1 MISKSERSAT
11 DDGQQATDSAMISK
25 ARKSTGQPIETEVG
39 TVRKSWRGRIRIVL
53 VYPNRYHVGMS
64 NLGFQSVYRLLNDFD
79 HIVCE
84 RAFLPDT
91 SQPPAKPL
99 KTLESG
105 KPLSEADVIAFSI
118 SFENDY
124 PNILS
129 IIENIGLPLRSDQ
142 RGERDP
148 LLIAGGVACFM
159 NPEPL
164 AAFFDCF
171 FIGEAEAILPRFV
184 KIFEPGKNK
193 RTLLKS
199 IARHVPGAYVPAF
212 YGVDYHSDGTIASF
226 KLLEDVPPSVQRVYL
241 KNLDADATCSA
252 ILSANTAFDRTYLIE
267 VGRGCPHG
275 CRFCSAGF
283 IYRPPRFRPISLLTE
298 NINQAVSL
306 TDRVGLV
313 GAAISDLPGIDDLC
327 QRHLDKDIRISF
339 SSLRADGLSPEL
351 LAILKQSKV
360 KTATIAP
367 DAGSERM
374 RKVINKGLTEEVILN
389 AAESLVANE
398 IPNLKLYFMLGL
410 PTETADDVNEIISLC
425 KKIKHRFLKT
435 SRSKKRIGDITISLN
450 CFVPKPFTPFQWVAM
465 AEIEV
470 LKKKIQKIK
479 KELKK
484 VPNLRIHSDI
494 PRWAYI
500 QALFARGDRK
510 VGDIL
515 SLAHTHKGNWA
526 QTLKSVPINPD
537 FYVIRDRE
545 LNEHLPWDFIDHG
558 IKKSFLQQE
567 YQRAIKALPSPAC
580 RVETCNICGVCN
592 QALQKH
598 SL

>member
-1 MISKSERSAT
+1 MTI
-11 DDGQQATDSAMISK
+11 K
-25 ARKSTGQPIETEVG
+25 ARKSTGQAIETEVG
-39 TVRKSWRGRIRIVL
+39 TVRKSWRGRTRIAL

-64 NLGFQSVYRLLNDFD
+64 NLGFQTVYRLLNDYD

-91 SQPPAKPL
+91 SRRPATPL

-105 KPLSEADVIAFSI
+105 KPLSETDVIAFSI

-129 IIENIGLPLRSDQ
+129 ILENIGLPIRSDQ
-142 RGERDP
+142 RSERGP
-148 LLIAGGVACFM
+148 LLIAGGVTSFM
-159 NPEPL
+159 NPEPI

-171 FIGEAEAILPRFV
+171 LIGEAEATLPHFV
-184 KIFEPGKNK
+184 ENFEPGNSKHAA
-193 RTLLKS
+193 LKI
-199 IARHVPGAYVPAF
+199 IARNVPGAYVPAF
-212 YGVDYHSDGTIASF
+212 YRVDYQPDGTIASF
-226 KLLEDVPPSVQRVYL
+226 KPLEDVPPTVQRAYL
-241 KNLDADATCSA
+241 KDLGSNATCSA
-252 ILSANTAFDRTYLIE
+252 ILTSDTAFDRTYLIE
-267 VGRGCPHG
+267 VSRGCPHG

-298 NINQAVSL
+298 NISQAASL

-313 GAAISDLPGIDDLC
+313 GAAVSDLPGIDDLC
-327 QRHLDKDIRISF
+327 NQYLDKDIRISF

-351 LAILKQSKV
+351 LSVLKQSNV

-374 RKVINKGLTEEVILN
+374 RRVINKGITEEAILS
-389 AAESLVANE
+389 AAGSLVANG
-398 IPNLKLYFMLGL
+398 IPNLKLYFMIGL
-410 PTETADDVNEIISLC
+410 PTETVDDVDEIIGLC
-425 KKIKHRFLKT
+425 KKIKHRFLKS
-435 SRSKKRIGDITISLN
+435 SRSKKRIGEITISIN

-465 AEIEV
+465 AEISA

-479 KELKK
+479 NELKK
-484 VPNLRIHSDI
+484 VPNVRIHSDI

-510 VGDIL
+510 VADIL
-515 SLAHTHKGNWA
+515 SLAHAHKGNWA
-526 QTLKSVPINPD
+526 QTFKSVPVNPD
-537 FYVIRDRE
+537 FYVIRERD
-545 LNEHLPWDFIDHG
+545 LNEQLPWDFIDQG

-567 YQRAIKALPSPAC
+567 FRRAIKALPSPAC
-580 RVETCNICGVCN
+580 RVETCNLCGICN
-592 QALQKH
+592 QDPPNKPVQYR
-598 SL
+598 SQI

>member
-1 MISKSERSAT
+1 
-11 DDGQQATDSAMISK
+11 MISK

-64 NLGFQSVYRLLNDFD
+64 NLGFQSVYRLLNDYD

-171 FIGEAEAILPRFV
+171 LIGEAEAILPRFV
-184 KIFEPGKNK
+184 KIFEPQKNK
-193 RTLLKS
+193 RALLKS

-212 YGVDYHSDGTIASF
+212 YGVDYQPDGTIASF
-226 KLLEDVPPSVQRVYL
+226 KPLEDVPPSVQRVYL
-241 KNLDADATCSA
+241 ENLDASATCSA
-252 ILSANTAFDRTYLIE
+252 ILTANTAFDRTYLIE

-374 RKVINKGLTEEVILN
+374 RKVINKGITEEVILN
-389 AAESLVANE
+389 AAESLVANG

-465 AEIEV
+465 AEIDA

-515 SLAHTHKGNWA
+515 SLGHTLKGNWA
-526 QTLKSVPINPD
+526 QTLKSVPVNPD

-592 QALQKH
+592 QEPQNRVC
-598 SL
+598 

>member
-1 MISKSERSAT
+1 MVSKT
-11 DDGQQATDSAMISK
+11 
-25 ARKSTGQPIETEVG
+25 RKSGGQAHETEIG
-39 TVRKSWRGRIRIVL
+39 TIRKSWRGRTRIAL

-64 NLGFQSVYRLLNDFD
+64 NLGFQSVYRLLNDYE

-91 SQPPAKPL
+91 AQLPATPL

-105 KPLSEADVIAFSI
+105 RPLSEADVIAFSI

-129 IIENIGLPLRSDQ
+129 ILENIGLPIRSDQ
-142 RGERDP
+142 RAERGP
-148 LLIAGGVACFM
+148 LLIAGGVASFM
-159 NPEPL
+159 NPEPI

-171 FIGEAEAILPRFV
+171 LIGEAEAILPRFV
-184 KIFEPGKNK
+184 ETFEPGNNKN
-193 RTLLKS
+193 TALKT
-199 IARHVPGAYVPAF
+199 IARNVPGAYVPAF
-212 YGVDYHSDGTIASF
+212 YSVDYQRDGTIASF
-226 KLLEDVPPSVQRVYL
+226 NPLEDVPGTVQRVYL
-241 KNLDADATCSA
+241 KDLDGSATCSA
-252 ILSANTAFDRTYLIE
+252 ILTADTAFDRTYLIE

-283 IYRPPRFRPISLLTE
+283 IYRPPRFRPISLLAE
-298 NINQAVSL
+298 NISHAASL

-313 GAAISDLPGIDDLC
+313 GAAVSDLPGIDDLC
-327 QRHLDKDIRISF
+327 NRHLDKGIRISF

-351 LAILKQSKV
+351 LSVLKQSNV

-374 RKVINKGLTEEVILN
+374 RKVINKGITEETILS
-389 AAESLVANE
+389 AADSLVANG
-398 IPNLKLYFMLGL
+398 IPNLKLYFMIGL
-410 PTETADDVNEIISLC
+410 PTETVDDVDAIIGLC
-425 KKIKHRFLKT
+425 KKIKHRFLKS
-435 SRSKKRIGDITISLN
+435 SRSKKRIGAITVSLN

-465 AEIEV
+465 AEISA

-479 KELKK
+479 NELKK
-484 VPNLRIHSDI
+484 VPNVRIHSDI

-510 VGDIL
+510 VAEIL
-515 SLAHTHKGNWA
+515 SVAHAHKGNWA
-526 QTLKSVPINPD
+526 HTLKSVPVNPD
-537 FYVIRDRE
+537 FYVIRDRDLAE
-545 LNEHLPWDFIDHG
+545 PLPWDFIDQG

-567 YQRAIKALPSPAC
+567 FQRAIKALPSPAC
-580 RVETCNICGVCN
+580 RVETCSICGVCN
-592 QALQKH
+592 QERQ
-598 SL
+598 SRTP